1 MCKCMRYARNL
12 KISYGEYYHLA
23 PQIRQDLDKF
33 KEYFRMTPATFNH
46 LLLTVQPIIEKKTTN
61 WRKPIPPEERLAVT

>member
-1 MCKCMRYARNL
+1 MHEIRHKL
-12 KISYGEYYHLA
+12 EDYGEYYHLT
-23 PQIRQDLDKF
+23 PQICQDPDKF